1 MMDFDHFKEL
11 KNVYSIAPAA
21 IIGLFRYV
29 KVLKTFRPFIF
40 LMVIALITEITTHI
54 VIYHY
59 GRGNAAIINIYGLI
73 ECILWLWLFYN
84 WNTFKKKSPALLLL
98 ILLLAG
104 VWTTDNVILHKLNT
118 FSSSFAIIYSF
129 TLVFLSINQVNR
141 QIVEERKNLFT
152 DAKFLICAGIL
163 IFYTNRILVETFFL
177 LDVAQTNPKFLS
189 NIFDILEYVNVFV
202 NLLFAL
208 ATIWIPTR
216 QRFSLPSS

>member
-1 MMDFDHFKEL
+1 MMDLDHFEKL

-21 IIGLFRYV
+21 IIGLIRYGRI
-29 KVLKTFRPFIF
+29 LKTFRPFII
-40 LMVIALITEITTHI
+40 LMVIALITEITTHV

-59 GRGNAAIINIYGLI
+59 LTGNAVIINIYGLI
-73 ECILWLWLFYN
+73 ECLLWLWQFYN
-84 WNTFKKKSPALLLL
+84 WDTFKKRSPALPLLVAILVGTWL
-98 ILLLAG
+98 I
-104 VWTTDNVILHKLNT
+104 DNVIFHKLNT
-118 FSSSFAIIYSF
+118 FSSSFSIMYSF

-141 QIVEERKNLFT
+141 QIVEERKNLFK
-152 DAKFLICAGIL
+152 DAKFLTCAGIL

-177 LDVAQTNPKFLS
+177 LDMAQTNSKFLS
-189 NIFDILEYVNVFV
+189 HVFYILEYVNVFV